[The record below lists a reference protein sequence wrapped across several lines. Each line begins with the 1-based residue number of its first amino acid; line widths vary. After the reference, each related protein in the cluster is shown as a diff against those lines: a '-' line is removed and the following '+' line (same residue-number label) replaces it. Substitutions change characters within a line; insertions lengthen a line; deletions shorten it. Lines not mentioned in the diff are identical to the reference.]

1 MENNDVQTNNKKSS
15 FLYNKILLENKNDF
29 WDDVQNIKK

>member
-1 MENNDVQTNNKKSS
+1 MENNDVQANKKKSS

>member
-1 MENNDVQTNNKKSS
+1 MENNDVQENKKKSS

>member
-1 MENNDVQTNNKKSS
+1 MMYKQIKKKSS